1 MAANGVEEKDF
12 AWDEGEDAP
21 DSAVRPTVPPR
32 GIAIASVRS
41 SSSVPPPLVPVR
53 LSLTAPPSLTG
64 SVVGYVTL
72 SRVDGAVLHEG
83 FLDDQGR
90 LDVILDVPAG
100 TKQIKALLEA
110 GTKYR
115 NADIALDVQGT
126 TDFTFT

>member
-1 MAANGVEEKDF
+1 MVANGVEEEKL
-12 AWDEGEDAP
+12 AWDEEDDVP

-32 GIAIASVRS
+32 GVAIASVRG

-53 LSLTAPPSLTG
+53 LFLNAPAALTG
-64 SVVGYVTL
+64 SVIAYVTL
-72 SRVDGAVLHEG
+72 SHVDGGVLHEG
-83 FLDDQGR
+83 FLDEHGR

-115 NADIALDVQGT
+115 NADIALDHGGA